1 MSTTASTISIT
12 AKFSLPS
19 LATVL
24 KLPTSVGGV
33 SVSTLAGVL
42 THGSTDLKKLILDL
56 EHHEWRDA
64 AELFADDGL
73 YAAGEFGVPGAALA
87 ATLAPYVFDAVN
99 DAIDSHG
106 KPTVQQFITE
116 LAYSQTNLDQ
126 IIVDIGK
133 HDWSEVTELTL
144 DDLLDVASAFGAGP
158 AATVT
163 KAAINIAFAIAKSGG
178 EPSAFNALFAGVDQF
193 VQDAKS
199 LPSEFA
205 TAVEDLFTGNAQPI
219 AGYPGW
225 YFSPVRGAFQVKK

>member
-1 MSTTASTISIT
+1 MSTAASTISIT

-33 SVSTLAGVL
+33 SVSTLSSVL
-42 THGSTDLKKLILDL
+42 MKGSNDLKKLILDL

-73 YAAGEFGVPGAALA
+73 YAAGEFGVPGATVA
-87 ATLAPYVFDAVN
+87 ATIAPYVFDAVN
-99 DAIDSHG
+99 AEIDGHG
-106 KPTVQQFITE
+106 KPTVQQFVTE
-116 LAYSQTNLDQ
+116 LVYSQTNLDQ
-126 IIVDIGK
+126 IVVDIGK

-158 AATVT
+158 AATLT
-163 KAAINIAFAIAKSGG
+163 KAAVNIAFAIAKSGG
-178 EPSAFNALFAGVDQF
+178 EPAAFNALFAGVDQF
-193 VQDAKS
+193 VKDAKS
-199 LPSEFA
+199 LPGQFV
-205 TAVEDLFTGNAQPI
+205 TAVEDLFTGGAQPI

-225 YFSPVRGAFQVKK
+225 YFSPAKGAFQLKS